1 MERNHVFDEFALS
14 NRQNALT
21 INSYSV
27 DEPEDL
33 GIDDSSGDWEVGD
46 IWDPVFGNY
55 PDMTNRFSVPQG
67 LTEVG
72 SVLTST
78 DLLLG
83 IDFLTLFI
91 RPLDFIE
98 EAIWEWDRTS
108 SPNDGTQV
116 VVRKTK
122 RIISTGHTV
131 DLFHC
136 HWEDTGQMFLVAA
149 FNPSEG
155 GSLVDLESALEISSA
170 VYADIGELVVLE
182 EPLET
187 VRLGRVDVTA
197 DIAPIAN
204 MSALSKAIAS
214 ATPKVRWGKN
224 DFQGSG
230 SRGGRTVEHW
240 TKTQGKIMFYDKS
253 AEAGISVPTARFE
266 ARIEKQARKKRGLV
280 YVADLTAKNIR
291 EAFDFYI
298 QPFLYPLATS
308 VGLVATVE
316 GFGPRITTEA
326 IGALWCE
333 EMGIP
338 IQVNANRK
346 VKHRQVIRSLGIV
359 TTQDLIRI

>member
-14 NRQNALT
+14 NRQNELT
-21 INSYSV
+21 SNLYSV
-27 DEPEDL
+27 DAPEAL
-33 GIDDSSGDWEVGD
+33 GIDDSSDDWEVGD
-46 IWDPVFGNY
+46 IWDPMFGNY
-55 PDMTNRFSVPQG
+55 PDMTNRFPVPQG

-98 EAIWEWDRTS
+98 EAIWEWDRIS

-131 DLFHC
+131 DLFHR
-136 HWEDTGQMFLVAA
+136 HWLETGQMFLVAT

-155 GSLVDLESALEISSA
+155 GSLVDLESAKEISRA
-170 VYADIGELVVLE
+170 VYDDIGELVVLD
-182 EPLET
+182 EPVET
-187 VRLGRVDVTA
+187 VRIGRIDVTA
-197 DIAPIAN
+197 DIAPVASMN
-204 MSALSKAIAS
+204 ALSRAISS
-214 ATPKVRWGKN
+214 ATPKVRWGKK
-224 DFQGSG
+224 DTQSSG
-230 SRGGRTVEHW
+230 SRGGRTIEHW
-240 TKTQGKIMFYDKS
+240 TKSQGKVMFYDKS
-253 AEAGISVPTARFE
+253 AEAGLSLPTARFE
-266 ARIEKQARKKRGLV
+266 VRIEKQARKKRGLV
-280 YVADLTAKNIR
+280 YVADLTTENIR
-291 EAFDFYI
+291 EAFHFYI

-346 VKHRQVIRSLGIV
+346 VKHRQVIKSLGIV